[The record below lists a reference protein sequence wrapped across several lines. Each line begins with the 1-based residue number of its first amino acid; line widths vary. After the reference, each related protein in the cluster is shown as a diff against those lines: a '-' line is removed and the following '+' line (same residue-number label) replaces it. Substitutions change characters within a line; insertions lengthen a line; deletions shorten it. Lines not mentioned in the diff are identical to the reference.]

1 MTHTLEQLRSGALHG
16 ITRLNLRGG
25 LQQFPDEIF
34 TLADSLEILDLSDNQ
49 LTSLPD
55 TLPRL
60 TKLRAIFCSGNPFT
74 TLPAVLGQCP
84 SLSMIG
90 FKSCRIDTVP
100 AAALPAGLRWLILT
114 DNRIQQLPDALGN
127 CHQLEKLMLAGN
139 QLHSLPASLAQCRQL
154 ALLRIAANRFDRLP
168 DCLLSLPKLAWLA
181 CAGNPFSEP
190 AAATTA
196 ATSLAEIDWAS
207 LQLGAVL
214 GQGASGIIH
223 AAQLADGRDVAVK
236 VFRGDVTSDGLPACE
251 LAAALHAG
259 PHPGLMPLLGRLRAH
274 PEGLAGLVMPR
285 LADGYQALAG
295 PPSLQSCSR
304 DVYAPGFAVTLPQ
317 LLATAGCVAG
327 AMAHLHQRGIT
338 HGDLYAHNT
347 LVHASLPPLLSDFGA
362 ASRYVPD
369 GPHAGWLQAL
379 DVCAFGYL
387 LGELLAAC
395 PQAANR
401 PGLAALAAA
410 CTQADSHLRPGFG
423 QIVAQLSAHG
433 AALPA

>member
-1 MTHTLEQLRSGALHG
+1 MIHTLEQLRSGALQG

-49 LTSLPD
+49 LTALPD

-60 TKLRAIFCSGNPFT
+60 GKLRAIFCSGNPFT

-114 DNRIQQLPDALGN
+114 DNRISQLPEALGQ
-127 CHQLEKLMLAGN
+127 CTRLEKLMLAGN

-154 ALLRIAANRFDRLP
+154 ALVRIAANRFERLP
-168 DCLLSLPKLAWLA
+168 ACLLQLPQLAWLA
-181 CAGNPFSEP
+181 CAGNPFSAP
-190 AAATTA
+190 AADSTA
-196 ATSLAEIDWAS
+196 ATPLARIDWAS
-207 LQLGAVL
+207 LQLGEVL

-223 AAQLADGRDVAVK
+223 AARLADGRDVAVK
-236 VFRGDVTSDGLPACE
+236 VFRGEVTSDGLPASE

-259 PHPGLMPLLGRLRAH
+259 QHPGLMPLLGRLAGH
-274 PEGLAGLVMPR
+274 PDGLAGLVMPR

-295 PPSLQSCSR
+295 PPSLQSCTR
-304 DVYAPGFAVTLPQ
+304 DVYPSGFAVTLPR
-317 LLATAGCVAG
+317 LLAIASRVAG
-327 AMAHLHQRGIT
+327 AMAHLHQRGIM

-347 LVHASLPPLLSDFGA
+347 LVHASLPTLLSDFGA
-362 ASRYVPD
+362 ASRYAPESA
-369 GPHAGWLQAL
+369 HAGWLQAL

-395 PQAANR
+395 PASRGHA
-401 PGLAALAAA
+401 GLAALAAA
-410 CTQADSHLRPGFG
+410 CTVPAAEQRPRF
-423 QIVAQLSAHG
+423 AELARQLQQW
-433 AALPA
+433 AATT